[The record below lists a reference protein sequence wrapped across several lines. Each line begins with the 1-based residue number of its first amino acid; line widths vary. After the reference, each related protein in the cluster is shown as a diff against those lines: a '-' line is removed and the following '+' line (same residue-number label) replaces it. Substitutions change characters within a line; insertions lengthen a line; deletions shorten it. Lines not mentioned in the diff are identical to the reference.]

1 MKPLKVLDAID
12 EEGQVKEHVY
22 EIGPLTHMGA
32 NLMHGN
38 NYADCVD
45 CQGLFNILR
54 YLQDFKEYF
63 PALYHV
69 GVGQFC
75 PHTTTDVD
83 CESLFSQAGFLSEPR
98 QERLGIR
105 MYEHLVVGKHRLN
118 RIHCSIPIVTEIFMK
133 LRKDNSWE

>member
-38 NYADCVD
+38 NYANCVD

-54 YLQDFKEYF
+54 YLQDFKEDF
-63 PALYHV
+63 PALDHV
-69 GVGQFC
+69 GFGQLY
-75 PHTTTDVD
+75 PQITKEVD
-83 CESLFSQAGFLSEPR
+83 LE
-98 QERLGIR
+98 
-105 MYEHLVVGKHRLN
+105 
-118 RIHCSIPIVTEIFMK
+118 
-133 LRKDNSWE
+133 